1 MDLRYKERIV
11 LPATPH
17 SLARFS
23 TQTPARRLF
32 LLALLLILTLAM
44 TPAAFPQSS
53 EPVAPALA
61 TTSTAQFPES
71 PLPGTIRGT
80 VVDQTGVPIAGAEV
94 TLICQDP
101 AVRRQVLSGDDGEFS
116 FANIPSGTFQLTVTA
131 PGLAPQAASG
141 TLPPGESVLLPQ
153 IILTVASATTEVRVS
168 PVEEA
173 EVEIKE
179 QEKQRVLG
187 VVPNFYVT
195 YVRDAAPLNSR
206 QKFELAWKSTL
217 DPVSFGLTAAIAGAQ
232 QADNAFSG
240 YGQGAQGYAK
250 RFGASYADFTIGTF
264 LGSAVLPSLLKQDP
278 RYFYK
283 GSGGKRA
290 RLLYA
295 IANAVICK
303 GDNGRW
309 QPNYSAVGG
318 SLAAGGLS
326 NLYYPD
332 NDRGARLTFEN
343 AAIAIAATAGVN
355 VLQEFVIRKLTP
367 ATSRSGSS
375 NP

>member
-1 MDLRYKERIV
+1 MHLATAHPLAMSYARIV
-11 LPATPH
+11 
-17 SLARFS
+17 RN
-23 TQTPARRLF
+23 LF
-32 LLALLLILTLAM
+32 LLSLLLFLNLAL

-53 EPVAPALA
+53 EPASSAPVATPPLGL
-61 TTSTAQFPES
+61 PES
-71 PLPGTIRGT
+71 RLPGTIRGT

-116 FANIPSGTFQLTVTA
+116 FANVPPGPFQLTVA
-131 PGLAPQAASG
+131 AQGLAPQATSA
-141 TLPPGESVLLPQ
+141 TLHPGETVLLPQ
-153 IILTVASATTEVRVS
+153 IVLTVASAATEVRVS
-168 PVEEA
+168 PLEEA
-173 EVEIKE
+173 EAEIKE

-195 YVRDAAPLNSR
+195 YVQDAAPLNSR

-217 DPVSFGLTAAIAGAQ
+217 DPISFGLTAAIAGAQ
-232 QADNAFSG
+232 QAQNAFSG

-250 RFGASYADFTIGTF
+250 RFGASYADFAIGTF
-264 LGSAVLPSLLKQDP
+264 VGSVVLPSLLKQDP

-283 GSGGKRA
+283 GTGGKRA

-309 QPNYSAVGG
+309 QPNYSVVVG

-326 NLYYPD
+326 NLYYPE

-367 ATSRSGSS
+367 ATSRSGPS